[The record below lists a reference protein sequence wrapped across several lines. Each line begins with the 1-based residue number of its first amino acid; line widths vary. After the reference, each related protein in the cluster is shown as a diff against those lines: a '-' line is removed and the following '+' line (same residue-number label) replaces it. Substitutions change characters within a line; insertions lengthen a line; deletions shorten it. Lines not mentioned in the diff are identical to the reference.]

1 MSLNDLTP
9 KPSKSQLIAADV
21 AMATEEPLPVRVVTR
36 GSSLRE
42 HAGSV
47 HLASSTVDRSQSGGK
62 RRKMD
67 KDSEEPLGGGQPRGR
82 SHMRAHSASDAMD
95 VDEDGTA
102 WWEEISGWLSK
113 N

>member
-1 MSLNDLTP
+1 MPLNDLTP

-21 AMATEEPLPVRVVTR
+21 AIATEEPLPVRVVTG
-36 GSSLRE
+36 GSSLRG

-47 HLASSTVDRSQSGGK
+47 HLASSTVEHSQGGGK
-62 RRKMD
+62 RRKTG
-67 KDSEEPLGGGQPRGR
+67 KDSVEPLCRERHRGT
-82 SHMRAHSASDAMD
+82 SHIRAHSASDAMD
-95 VDEDGTA
+95 VDEEGTA